1 MLDIDTVWLP
11 LIIAAVIG
19 GVGLLLNRLNHLET
33 LLHRHGMKLVRIE
46 TKLGIPDASTIDA

>member
-19 GVGLLLNRLNHLET
+19 GVGLLLNRLGHLERV
-33 LLHRHGMKLVRIE
+33 LHRHGMKLVRIE
-46 TKLGIPDASTIDA
+46 TKLGIPDSAPPDD